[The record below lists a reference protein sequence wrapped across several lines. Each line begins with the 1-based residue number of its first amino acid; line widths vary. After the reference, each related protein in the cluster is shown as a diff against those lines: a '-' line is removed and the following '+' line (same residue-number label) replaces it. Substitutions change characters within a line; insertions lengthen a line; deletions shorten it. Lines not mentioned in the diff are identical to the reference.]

1 MADRED
7 SMLQVTSEVARERPQ
22 SSYSDDRVIMERD
35 AADFLSVGQSTLQ
48 RWRQLGT
55 GPRFVRLSARRLGYR
70 LSDLTSFLR
79 EREHMTGAPQSA
91 EG

>member
-1 MADRED
+1 
-7 SMLQVTSEVARERPQ
+7 MLHEYSSGAHQRVQRLSSE
-22 SSYSDDRVIMERD
+22 DRVIMERD

-55 GPRFVRLSARRLGYR
+55 GPKFVRISARRLGYR
-70 LSDLTSFLR
+70 LSDLRAFLV
-79 EREHMTGAPQSA
+79 EREQATGAPQSA